1 MYFFEDFYVII
12 LKGDIMKKFLANLLI
27 ILFIALLIF
36 STYNII
42 LWQKDNNNT
51 TKKLKEI
58 NNIAKI
64 KETNKGISITNND
77 IKEFDPYYDYIK
89 LKLIEVDFEKLK
101 EINNDTSGW
110 IKVEGT
116 NINYPFVKGA
126 NNSYYLTHSFDK
138 SKNNAG
144 WVFLDYRNNLTSD
157 KNIIIYAHGR
167 QNGTMFGSLKN
178 TITNKWL
185 NNKQNHIIKM
195 STEQEN
201 TMWQAF
207 SVYKIPTTTD
217 YLKITFNNN
226 EFTSFTRMLMKRS
239 IYNFNT
245 TVNNKD
251 RILTLSTC
259 YNNQEKVV
267 IHAKLIKIQKR

>member
-1 MYFFEDFYVII
+1 MYFFEEFYVII
-12 LKGDIMKKFLANLLI
+12 LKGDIMKNFLANLLI

-51 TKKLKEI
+51 SKKLNEI
-58 NNIAKI
+58 NNVTKI
-64 KETNKGISITNND
+64 KETNTGTSITNND

-101 EINNDTSGW
+101 KINNDTSGW

-116 NINYPFVKGA
+116 NINYPFVKGT

-178 TITNKWL
+178 TITDKWL

-201 TMWQAF
+201 TMWQVF
-207 SVYKIPTTTD
+207 SIYKIPTTTD

-226 EFTSFTRMLMKRS
+226 EFTTFTRMLMKRS